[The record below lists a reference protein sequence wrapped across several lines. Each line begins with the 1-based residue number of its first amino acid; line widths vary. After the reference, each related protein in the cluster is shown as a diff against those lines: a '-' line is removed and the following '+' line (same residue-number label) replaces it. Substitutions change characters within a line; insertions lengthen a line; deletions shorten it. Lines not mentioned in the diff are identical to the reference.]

1 MELASPGL
9 PWWVF
14 AVTLPTPSPLKIWEC
29 LVPVYPSP
37 SCSDEA
43 PPPLMPDT
51 RDSQDP

>member
-14 AVTLPTPSPLKIWEC
+14 AMTLPTPSPLKIREC

-43 PPPLMPDT
+43 PALLMPDT
-51 RDSQDP
+51 WDSQDP